1 MAALVSPGRPTPEV
15 LDSLFSTDGN
25 IRYAAAYLRQL
36 ADLRTGRTD
45 AHVSDLTDNDMAI
58 IYGAY
63 RSGPESYGAYPAYQ
77 NAQLPGPF
85 GQIFLTYLQAYRRR

>member
-1 MAALVSPGRPTPEV
+1 MAALVRPGRPTPEV

-36 ADLRTGRTD
+36 ADLRTQQAGP
-45 AHVSDLTDNDMAI
+45 HLDLTDNEMAI

-63 RSGPESYGAYPAYQ
+63 RSWP
-77 NAQLPGPF
+77 
-85 GQIFLTYLQAYRRR
+85 